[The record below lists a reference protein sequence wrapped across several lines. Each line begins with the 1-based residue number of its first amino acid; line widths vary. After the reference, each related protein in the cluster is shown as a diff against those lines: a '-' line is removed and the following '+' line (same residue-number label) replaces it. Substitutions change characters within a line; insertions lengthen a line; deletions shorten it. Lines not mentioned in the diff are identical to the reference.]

1 MSAAQARWIRV
12 LFFLALAGFLAQ
24 RFFSGLLFYYIGR
37 RFAWLV
43 PVAAI
48 GCVAMALG
56 VWLQRAEAHAHDHA
70 EAEHRHGPVLTR
82 AGLVL
87 LMLPLLLGWL
97 IPPRPLGSA
106 ALSTREIGLTAPA
119 QVAVGAV
126 RPISLG
132 RRENNILDWLAA
144 FAQNPDPQAFVG
156 QEAHVVGF
164 VYRDERFEAETSFM
178 VTRFAITC
186 CVADATAVGLL
197 VRWPQAASLATDTWV
212 EVRGR
217 FDVGVFQGQSLPVL
231 VAEHVVPVE
240 APAQPYLYY

>member
-1 MSAAQARWIRV
+1 MSASRARWIKV
-12 LFFLALAGFLAQ
+12 LFFLALAFFFAQ
-24 RFFSGLLFYYIGR
+24 RFLSGTLFYYIGR

-48 GCVAMALG
+48 GCVCMAVG
-56 VWLQRAEAHAHDHA
+56 VWLQRAEAHAHEH
-70 EAEHRHGPVLTR
+70 EADEHRHGHALTR

-87 LMLPLLLGWL
+87 VVIPLLLGWL
-97 IPPRPLGSA
+97 VPPRPLGSA
-106 ALSTREIGLTAPA
+106 ALATREIGLGAPE
-119 QVAVGAV
+119 QVSIGAV
-126 RPISLG
+126 RPIPLG
-132 RRENNILDWLAA
+132 RHEKNILDWLAA

-197 VRWPQAASLATDTWV
+197 VRWPQAEELAIDTWV
-212 EVRGR
+212 EVQGR
-217 FDVGVFQGQSLPVL
+217 FAVEVFQGQSLPVL
-231 VAEHVVPVE
+231 VAERVVPVE
-240 APAQPYLYY
+240 PPAQPYLYY

>member
-1 MSAAQARWIRV
+1 MLASRAHWIKV
-12 LFFLALAGFLAQ
+12 LFFLALAFFFAQ
-24 RFFSGLLFYYIGR
+24 RFLSGIVFYYIGR

-48 GCVAMALG
+48 GCVCMALG
-56 VWLQRAEAHAHDHA
+56 VWLQRAEAHVHDHD
-70 EAEHRHGPVLTR
+70 EDEHRHGHALTR

-87 LMLPLLLGWL
+87 VMIPLLLGWL
-97 IPPRPLGSA
+97 VPPQPLGSA
-106 ALSTREIGLTAPA
+106 ALATREIGLGAPEP
-119 QVAVGAV
+119 VSMGAV
-126 RPISLG
+126 QPLSLG
-132 RRENNILDWLAA
+132 RREKNILDWLAA

-164 VYRDERFEAETSFM
+164 VYRDERFAPETSFM

-197 VRWPQAASLATDTWV
+197 VRWPQAGALATDTWV

-231 VAEHVVPVE
+231 VAESVVPVE
-240 APAQPYLYY
+240 PPAQPYLYY